1 MAWIEDQTSHISLSQ
16 NLIESKILMLLNSV
30 KAERDREDAEEKL
43 KASSDWFMTFK

>member
-30 KAERDREDAEEKL
+30 KAERDREDAEEKH
-43 KASSDWFMTFK
+43 KASSDWLMTFK